1 MSIQSN
7 DLTVIRQEL
16 TSIRELLAA
25 NLRMQVWIC
34 IAVKPMDSDTPDEVI
49 QISHLAESYRVEPP
63 TWGPTPE
70 ARDQAVPE
78 EESAWEPSR

>member
-7 DLTVIRQEL
+7 DLAVIRQEL

-34 IAVKPMDSDTPDEVI
+34 MAVKPMDSDTPDEVI
-49 QISHLAESYRVEPP
+49 EISHLAESYRVDPP
-63 TWGPTPE
+63 RWGPTPGGK
-70 ARDQAVPE
+70 DQEVPE
-78 EESAWEPSR
+78 DESAWERSP